1 MNYLKKLKEWLIEEG
16 VDFKDNIHPLY
27 HVTSSLRNI
36 LKEDILK
43 ISSFVSRGPI
53 GICLTRSKLYG
64 LDGNLGNIYNY
75 RIILDRDLLLKD
87 GYRSYPLDE
96 WALKK
101 NPKNRTEWVEKD
113 SIKRKN
119 FSKSNFDKI
128 TNGPRYTPNG
138 EGILKNKDQ
147 TSTLEVE
154 FEERILKDI
163 KNLHKYIYGINI
175 LSLEKDEYKKDI
187 MEYIQK
193 YPYIKIYTGKF
204 FLKEVSKDDYYHLKN
219 LE

>member
-1 MNYLKKLKEWLIEEG
+1 MNYLKNLKEWLRQEG
-16 VDFKDNIHPLY
+16 VDFKDNRHPLY
-27 HVTSSLRNI
+27 HATFSLGKI

-43 ISSFVSRGPI
+43 ISPKVSRGPI
-53 GICLTRSKLYG
+53 GVCLTRSKLYG
-64 LDGNLGNIYNY
+64 LDGNLGSSIYY
-75 RIILDRDLLLKD
+75 RLILDRDKLLID

-113 SIKRKN
+113 SISRKN

-128 TNGPRYTPNG
+128 TNGPRYTPHGNG
-138 EGILKNKDQ
+138 IIKNKDINA
-147 TSTLEVE
+147 TLEVE

-175 LSLEKDEYKKDI
+175 LSLENDNYKKEI
-187 MEYIQK
+187 MEYIKK

-204 FLKEVSKDDYYHLKN
+204 FLKEIPHDEYFK
-219 LE
+219 